1 MIRSL
6 LLRARASAEDRRILA
21 WLKRSFGIRPA
32 DMAMYR
38 QALRHSSAVPED
50 RPDLPNNERLESLG
64 DAILDAVVGSMLF
77 ERYPQQGEGF
87 LTRMRSKLV
96 SRQQLS
102 ELARRVE
109 ITKVIE
115 SNITRGH
122 ETSVPGNALEAVFG
136 AIYLEQG
143 FDRARKAILK
153 LIDGAYDLSELE
165 KEDRDNKSRLLEWGQ
180 KHRRRVE
187 FHITEEGGRGGRG
200 KVYCAEVKVD
210 GEVRGTGRGSS
221 KKRAEQDAADA
232 AFRTMEKR
240 RNSGRGRGRGHGR
253 GRGPRSRS
261 TPPEGGHPPPAP
273 PAE

>member
-21 WLKRSFGIRPA
+21 WVKRSFGIRPA
-32 DMAMYR
+32 DLVLYK

-50 RPDLPNNERLESLG
+50 RPDLPDNERLEFLG
-64 DAILDAVVGSMLF
+64 DAILDAVVGSLLF
-77 ERYPQQGEGF
+77 ERYPKEGEGF

-102 ELARRVE
+102 ELARRVD
-109 ITKVIE
+109 IGKVME
-115 SNITRGH
+115 SNVTRGH
-122 ETSVPGNALEAVFG
+122 ETSVPGNALEAIFG

-143 FDRARKAILK
+143 FDRARKAIVK
-153 LIDGAYDLSELE
+153 LIISQYDLRELE

-180 KHRRRVE
+180 KHRKRVD

-200 KVYCAEVKVD
+200 KTYLCEVKVD
-210 GEVRGTGRGSS
+210 GDVRGSGRGPS
-221 KKRAEQDAADA
+221 KKKAEQEAADA

-240 RNSGRGRGRGHGR
+240 RSSGRGRGRGRGGR
-253 GRGPRSRS
+253 PR
-261 TPPEGGHPPPAP
+261 EGGADQEAP
-273 PAE
+273 TTRPDRGG